1 MAVQAR
7 ENSLVAGYA
16 HKSASEILEDLRA
29 TPGNFAFVQAVGLAT
44 HHVRER
50 GFTVGK
56 ETLRYSVNPS
66 LAFPPGDI
74 ESLDFDLPEEGPAR
88 ITMMLN
94 LLGLHGAGSPL
105 PEYFTE
111 YVARNCDDTDPLRD
125 FFDLF
130 NHRLISILY
139 AIWDKYRY
147 YAQYEAG
154 ARDLLS
160 QRFFGFIGAGVNE
173 TRAAKTIQWPRL
185 MAYMGLIALNGE
197 ATGSLESILRHYFR
211 HNEVT
216 IIPCIPRWIQIPD
229 DQQTRLGEENCS
241 LGQDF
246 ILGDEIRDQIGKFRI
261 RVDNLGWD
269 AFLSFLPCNEK
280 FSELKAVVD
289 FVLKSRFSFDVE
301 LRLKP
306 GEIRPWILGDGKGE
320 TLLGWS
326 TWCGQEGDG
335 VVVLETDYGVL

>member
-7 ENSLVAGYA
+7 ENSPVAGA
-16 HKSASEILEDLRA
+16 ARKTSSKIIEELQAS
-29 TPGNFAFVQAVGLAT
+29 PGNFAFVRAVDIASQY
-44 HHVRER
+44 VRER
-50 GFTVGK
+50 ASTVADD
-56 ETLRYSVNPS
+56 TLRYSVNPS

-74 ESLDFDLPEEGPAR
+74 EHLQFEFPEDGPPR
-88 ITMMLN
+88 INMMLN

-105 PEYFTE
+105 PAYFTE
-111 YVARNCDDTDPLRD
+111 YVAQNRDDPDPLRE
-125 FFDLF
+125 FFDMF
-130 NHRLISILY
+130 NHRLISLLF
-139 AIWDKYRY
+139 AIWGKYRY

-160 QRFFGFIGAGVNE
+160 RRFFGFIGAGLDE
-173 TRAAKTIQWPRL
+173 TRAAKEIQWPRL

-211 HNEVT
+211 HSEVT
-216 IIPCIPRWIQIPD
+216 IIPCIPRWVRIPE
-229 DQQTRLGEENCS
+229 DQQTKLGEQNRS
-241 LGQDF
+241 LGEDF
-246 ILGDEIRDQIGKFRI
+246 ILGDVIRDQTGKFRI
-261 RVDNLGWD
+261 RIGNLSWE
-269 AFLSFLPCNEK
+269 AFLSFLPCNDK

-306 GEIRPWILGDGKGE
+306 DEIRPWILGDDKDE

-326 TWCGQEGDG
+326 TWCDSGGNG
-335 VVVLETDYGVL
+335 VVVLETDYGEL